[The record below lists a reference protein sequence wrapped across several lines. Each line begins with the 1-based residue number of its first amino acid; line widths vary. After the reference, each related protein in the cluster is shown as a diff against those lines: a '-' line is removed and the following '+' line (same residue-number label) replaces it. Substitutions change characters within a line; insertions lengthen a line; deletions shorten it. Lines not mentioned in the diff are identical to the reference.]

1 MKMDNSIRYALE
13 NDEIIDITTIGR
25 KSGRPRRIE
34 IWFRNLNGRVYITG
48 TPGTRDWYANLLQN
62 PRFTFHLKESIQADL
77 PAYARP
83 VTDLE
88 ERKNILSSPKMS
100 WYHQQVNSVDELID
114 GSPLVEVVFDI
125 TG

>member
-13 NDEIIDITTIGR
+13 NDETIDITTIGR

-48 TPGTRDWYANLLQN
+48 TPGIRDWYANLLQN

-88 ERKNILSSPKMS
+88 ERKNVLSSPKMS

-114 GSPLVEVVFDI
+114 GSPLVEVIFDN
-125 TG
+125 T

>member
-1 MKMDNSIRYALE
+1 MKMDNNIRNALE
-13 NDEIIDITTIGR
+13 NDEIIDITTIGCQ
-25 KSGRPRRIE
+25 SGQPRRIE
-34 IWFRNLNGRVYITG
+34 IWFRYLNGRIYITG
-48 TPGTRDWYANLLQN
+48 TPGKRDWYANLLQN

-77 PAYARP
+77 PALARP

-88 ERKNILSSPKMS
+88 ERKEILSSPKMS

-125 TG
+125 T